1 MTHLCKYLTVLARV
15 RFANLISVLNKI
27 VVLRKIKKSVLSETS
42 LRRSDPKFE
51 PQNKHI
57 FYLKMG
63 QKLDTLHFR
72 ERTSDIDTKYVT
84 AVTRWMPMYVMIT
97 ADDVR

>member
-1 MTHLCKYLTVLARV
+1 ME
-15 RFANLISVLNKI
+15 I
-27 VVLRKIKKSVLSETS
+27 S
-42 LRRSDPKFE
+42 LRRRDAEFE
-51 PQNKHI
+51 PQSKHN
-57 FYLKMG
+57 LLARKMG

-72 ERTSDIDTKYVT
+72 EVTSDIDTKYVT